1 MIPLLGGAGPNNAAP
16 QGALDALSAFG
27 QNGPKMPDFSGNQF
41 GGQNNMGAA
50 GQTNPFSM
58 SGAAGAAASK
68 LPNMGNR
75 GGRGGGGMAG
85 LSGSINKLIASN
97 NKLVAAINKLA
108 ASMGGGS
115 GGGGGRRGGGLG
127 GGGGG
132 GAGPDN
138 DDLFQQRNLQKGV
151 GATGGFPGGGRLG
164 GALRGGV
171 GRIGSDFAG
180 SMDDIKT
187 GASQLVAA
195 GSLHQAGEF
204 ASAFNL
210 PGAAS
215 SLYSASR
222 FTAKM
227 ARANLSKGVGSGQGT
242 SLGQVVSTL
251 PAGFGAKTAQHIG
264 VLQSRR
270 DQIIGQEYGA
280 FKTAA
285 SMGIQFNGAGKFM
298 NQIIDGTSIRQLG
311 SEFGLGPN
319 AAMDNV
325 MDVATSGGFRAT
337 PGGQSVRGEQSMSL
351 DAMFNFKGVGFGST
365 VMGNIQELSRRG
377 AGTSG
382 LLTGQN
388 LAAFG
393 AGAGLGARGMN
404 RLTSAVGTFAEQGSM
419 FGLTSGASGRLFRE
433 ALGFEDQIGTP
444 LSFQG
449 HGNALNRSFMTHQN
463 LFQQTTGKVSG
474 MFSSMSDNIGF
485 AFDVRAAREKLGPN
499 AGGVEIMRE
508 ANKMARN
515 RTPQQKVAQMRAAGM
530 SEDVIQARLLGANLD
545 DDQITFAMS
554 DSFGDGQTTIANNIA
569 SGNADATA
577 SRKGAKNLKLS
588 RATAQK
594 EFEESQKGF
603 ARSKTL
609 VKLIQSEQKL
619 ERTIFENSKFTAKTG
634 DQIVALAERFEKNGK
649 TLSEGIK
656 ATNKLIDAIN
666 LLIKNV
672 PNLRNRTPIDKI

>member
-41 GGQNNMGAA
+41 GGQNNMDAA

-108 ASMGGGS
+108 ASMGGAGG
-115 GGGGGRRGGGLG
+115 GGGGGRGRGF

-138 DDLFQQRNLQKGV
+138 DDAFQQRSLQNKP

-164 GALRGGV
+164 GIMRGGAARV
-171 GRIGSDFAG
+171 GSDFAG
-180 SMDDIKT
+180 SLDDVKT

-195 GSLHQAGEF
+195 GSLHQAGNLL
-204 ASAFNL
+204 SAL
-210 PGAAS
+210 KVPGAS
-215 SLYSASR
+215 SLYSAAR

-242 SLGQVVSTL
+242 SLGAIVSTL
-251 PAGFGAKTAQHIG
+251 PGGFGAKTAQHIG
-264 VLQSRR
+264 VLGARR
-270 DQIIGQEYGA
+270 DQLLGQEYGA

-285 SMGIQFNGAGKFM
+285 SMGMQFNGAGNFM

-337 PGGQSVRGEQSMSL
+337 PGGVSVRGEQSMSL

-382 LLTGQN
+382 LLTGEN

-404 RLTSAVGTFAEQGSM
+404 RLTSAVSAFAEQGSM
-419 FGLTSGASGRLFRE
+419 FGLSSGATGRLFRE
-433 ALGFEDQIGTP
+433 ALGFEDGLNTP

-449 HGNALNRSFMTHQN
+449 HGNAFNRSFMTHQN
-463 LFQQTTGKVSG
+463 LYQQTTGKVSG
-474 MFSSMSDNIGF
+474 MFSDMSDNIGF

-499 AGGVEIMRE
+499 AGGVQIMRE

-554 DSFGDGQTTIANNIA
+554 DSFSDGQTTIANNIA
-569 SGNADATA
+569 TGNADATA

-666 LLIKNV
+666 ALIKTV